1 MKLSKLY
8 CSRPEIFNPVSFLP
22 GLNVVLAEIRL
33 PENKSK
39 DTHNLGKTTLGRIID
54 FCLISSRDNRFFL
67 FKHFDLFNELVFFLE
82 LELIDGSWLTIRRSV
97 EDASKISF
105 KKHSEAKRDFSK
117 LAATEW
123 NHLDVPFDRA
133 RELLD
138 GLLNLRA
145 LGVWSFRKGLG
156 YNLRTQD
163 DFRDVFQLR
172 RYAAAHSDWKP
183 YLAHILGFKGGLIAE
198 HYRKEEQLEQKQAA
212 ASTINSELGGTI
224 EDISKIEGML
234 LLKQR
239 EADKKQSLLDVFDFR
254 AQDKDRT
261 KELVEKINEQIARLN
276 NERYSL
282 TQNRKKITTSL
293 EEDKIL
299 FDPAEAEQL
308 FGEAKILFSGQI
320 KRDFQ
325 QLLAFNKSITEERQV
340 YLKEEL
346 SEIDTELKRV
356 NAELNDLG
364 KRRSNA
370 LAFLGGTDP
379 FSKYKPGK
387 RRACRAESGYHFA

>member
-1 MKLSKLY
+1 
-8 CSRPEIFNPVSFLP
+8 
-22 GLNVVLAEIRL
+22 
-33 PENKSK
+33 
-39 DTHNLGKTTLGRIID
+39 
-54 FCLISSRDNRFFL
+54 
-67 FKHFDLFNELVFFLE
+67 
-82 LELIDGSWLTIRRSV
+82 
-97 EDASKISF
+97 
-105 KKHSEAKRDFSK
+105 
-117 LAATEW
+117 
-123 NHLDVPFDRA
+123 LD
-133 RELLD
+133 
-138 GLLNLRA
+138 LRA

-224 EDISKIEGML
+224 EDVTKIEGIL

-308 FGEAKILFSGQI
+308 FGEAEILFSGQI

-370 LAFLGGTDP
+370 LAFLGGT
-379 FSKYKPGK
+379 
-387 RRACRAESGYHFA
+387 AESGSHFA